1 LRKTRAGYDTRLGVA
16 LASLGR
22 DQEAV
27 AAYDAAIQLGGAT
40 PSLHENR
47 GIVLMRLARAAAA
60 LSDLRAAYD
69 AVPRAD
75 LAASLGYAYQ
85 ACGPT
90 GERVSA
96 SDWFKMSDQEFLDR
110 YAPAAASRRGN
121 LEPFLARRGPAG

>member
-1 LRKTRAGYDTRLGVA
+1 
-16 LASLGR
+16 
-22 DQEAV
+22 
-27 AAYDAAIQLGGAT
+27 
-40 PSLHENR
+40 
-47 GIVLMRLARAAAA
+47 MRLARAAAA

-110 YAPAAASRRGN
+110 YAPAAASRREISTRSLLGVVQPDSRQPPSILRPGGEQVVSRRARAHRN
-121 LEPFLARRGPAG
+121 SSNSALASTRSGVSKPSVNQP